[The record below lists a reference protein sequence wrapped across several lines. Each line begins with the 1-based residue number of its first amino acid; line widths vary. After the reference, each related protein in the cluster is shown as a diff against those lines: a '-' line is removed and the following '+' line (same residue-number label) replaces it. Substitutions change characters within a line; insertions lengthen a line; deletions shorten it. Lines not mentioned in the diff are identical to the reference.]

1 MTIFAYIKQSIQ
13 RDLSTDRA
21 EHPAD
26 KRRRIVNT
34 RLQEINSVEVEFS
47 RSLLSPVYLCT
58 RVLSLVSACIT

>member
-47 RSLLSPVYLCT
+47 R
-58 RVLSLVSACIT
+58 RQA